1 MPTRCRAGETLPE
14 LVIPVTATLVAGG
27 AIATRDWSLVHHD
40 AAAAQA
46 AGTPDIFMNI
56 LTTNGLIGRFVTDWA
71 GPQAELT
78 DVSIR
83 LGAPN
88 FPGDTFTIAGTVSEF
103 DEENMSALIEVTG
116 KNDIGTHASGQVRVA
131 LQGRKNS

>member
-1 MPTRCRAGETLPE
+1 MPTDCKPGQTLPE
-14 LVIPVTATLVAGG
+14 MTIPVTATLVAGG

-40 AAAAQA
+40 AIAAKA

-88 FPGDTFTIAGTVSEF
+88 FPGDTFIVAGTVSEF
-103 DEENMSALIEVTG
+103 DPDSGSALIEVTG
-116 KNDIGTHASGQVRVA
+116 TNGIGTHASGHVRVA
-131 LQGRKNS
+131 LKGRDR

>member
-1 MPTRCRAGETLPE
+1 MPTHCSPGQTLPE
-14 LVIPVTATLVAGG
+14 MSVPVTATLVAGG

-40 AAAAQA
+40 AAAARA
-46 AGTPDIFMNI
+46 AGTQDIFMNI

-88 FPGDTFTIAGTVSEF
+88 FPGDTFTITGQVSEF
-103 DEENMSALIEVTG
+103 DADSATALIEVTG
-116 KNDIGTHASGQVRVA
+116 TNGIGTHVSGHVRVS
-131 LQGRKNS
+131 LQGRKSS

>member
-1 MPTRCRAGETLPE
+1 MPTECEPGQTLPE
-14 LVIPVTATLVAGG
+14 MTIPVTATLVAGG

-40 AAAAQA
+40 TAAAKD
-46 AGTPDIFMNI
+46 AGTQDIFMNI

-88 FPGDTFTIAGTVSEF
+88 FPGDTFTVTGTVSEF
-103 DEENMSALIEVTG
+103 DEESASALIEVTG
-116 KNDIGTHASGQVRVA
+116 TNGIGTHASGHVRVA
-131 LQGRKNS
+131 LQGRKRQ